1 LKSFVRNPEAVAA
14 LLMTGAAVG
23 AAAMVRVKLLVALPA
38 VPVVPVAE
46 REIADNAP
54 VAASM
59 GTVPEIRPLVVFRDK

>member
-1 LKSFVRNPEAVAA
+1 MKAFVKNPEAVAR
-14 LLMTGAAVG
+14 LVMVG
-23 AAAMVRVKLLVALPA
+23 AASGGAVMVSVKLLVA
-38 VPVVPVAE
+38 VDTPVAE

>member
-1 LKSFVRNPEAVAA
+1 MKALVRFPEAVAA
-14 LLMTGAAVG
+14 LLKVG
-23 AAAMVRVKLLVALPA
+23 AAIGGAVMVSAKLPVADA
-38 VPVVPVAE
+38 DAPVAE